1 MQGGR
6 FEMDI
11 LWHVIYFL
19 GTSQFLFMGVAF
31 TLLPVMIGL
40 TVWKVRVMKYYFIV
54 PVLALLNLFFGTSVA
69 VRTVHAFGEKGTA
82 TITGNYATSTV
93 YNDHNVVG
101 YHVLLRTTDDKV
113 IETSF
118 EDDDFNIY
126 PPKNSVVYPD
136 VGDHF
141 SVYYLGWFPKDFVIV
156 DNDDS
161 DWATALHCRKLNKDM
176 QEANA
181 KYEFDRSSARYRSDY
196 IDAINKLL
204 AKKCVDDDDEVQ
216 AFRHD
221 IENIEAGQP

>member
-1 MQGGR
+1 MRGGR

-19 GTSQFLFMGVAF
+19 ATSQFLVMGVSF
-31 TLLPVMIGL
+31 TLLPFMIGL
-40 TVWKVRVMKYYFIV
+40 TIWKMRVMKYYFIV
-54 PVLALLNLFFGTSVA
+54 PILAVINMIFGTSIA
-69 VRTVHAFGEKGTA
+69 VHTVHAFGEKGTA
-82 TITGNYATSTV
+82 TITGTYGTSTV
-93 YNDHNVVG
+93 YNNHNVVG
-101 YHVLLRTTDDKV
+101 YHVLLKTADDNV
-113 IETSF
+113 VETSF

-141 SVYYLGWFPKDFVIV
+141 SVYYLRRFPKDFIIV

-161 DWATALHCRKLNKDM
+161 PWASALRCRRLNKDM

-181 KYEFDRSSARYRSDY
+181 KYEFDRSSKRYRTTY

-204 AKKCVDDDDEVQ
+204 AEKCIDDNDEVD
-216 AFRHD
+216 AFHHD